1 MSAANVNV
9 EAVRSRLAAVVRGE
23 VTLAQLQGITSGE
36 ARAIAQAGCELS
48 AAGRLE
54 EARILFQGLVATNPK
69 DAGAHA
75 ALGTVYQR
83 LGRSEDARASYDAAL
98 ALSPRHP
105 VALSNR
111 GELRL
116 RAGDRGGQED
126 LARAAEADP
135 EGRTRAGRRAREL
148 LEALS
153 LAREPVAR

>member
-1 MSAANVNV
+1 MMGAGMDV
-9 EAVRSRLAAVVRGE
+9 EALRSRLTAVARGE
-23 VTLAQLQGITSGE
+23 VTLAQLQGMTYAQ
-36 ARAIAQAGCELS
+36 ARAIARVGCELS

-54 EARILFQGLVATNPK
+54 EARILFKGLVATNPK

-83 LGRSEDARASYDAAL
+83 LGRGEEARASYDAAL
-98 ALSPRHP
+98 ELSPHHP

-116 RAGDRGGQED
+116 RTGDRGGRED
-126 LARAAEADP
+126 LVRAAEVDP

-148 LEALS
+148 LEAMALVQEG
-153 LAREPVAR
+153 AGR